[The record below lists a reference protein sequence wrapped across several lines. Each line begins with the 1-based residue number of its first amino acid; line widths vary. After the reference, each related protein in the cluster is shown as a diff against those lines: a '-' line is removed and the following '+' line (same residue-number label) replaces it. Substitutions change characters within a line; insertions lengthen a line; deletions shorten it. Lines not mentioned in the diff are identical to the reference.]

1 MKKEITVNN
10 KKVNATKNTISMTMD
25 QLINEL
31 LVVCNN
37 LKNNEEFIKVFL
49 DNSPDFNGHLLIV
62 PKKHILDINDMDNN
76 TLLHIHEVSKNMQ
89 KLLQERLFIKGLT
102 MLHNSGNAQNIKHF
116 HLHLI
121 PRDKTTDEK
130 EEILP
135 PEKKLD
141 FEISQEIK
149 KLKNM
154 PLLKRS
160 QALVEKV
167 FFEKVDKAN
176 NSYMIHLLH
185 VSQDFQLIYKNFK
198 YIDEY
203 IR

>member
-1 MKKEITVNN
+1 MDCIFCKIIDNQIETY
-10 KKVNATKNTISMTMD
+10 TIYED
-25 QLINEL
+25 DI
-31 LVVCNN
+31 V
-37 LKNNEEFIKVFL
+37 KVFL

-121 PRDKTTDEK
+121 PRDKTTNEK

-135 PEKKLD
+135 LNQIYDLLTKK
-141 FEISQEIK
+141 
-149 KLKNM
+149 N
-154 PLLKRS
+154 
-160 QALVEKV
+160 
-167 FFEKVDKAN
+167 
-176 NSYMIHLLH
+176 
-185 VSQDFQLIYKNFK
+185 
-198 YIDEY
+198 
-203 IR
+203 